1 MIAVQLEVDVTSP
14 TPHYEQIRSQIQRY
28 VLTGALGPGTRLPPI
43 RQLASHLGL
52 SNGVVARAYH
62 ELEREGVVTTGGK
75 RGTIVAPII
84 DRSGADDPR
93 RGRVL
98 ADAAAQYA
106 SVAHALGFDLEEAV
120 LALRGAM
127 SVPPTPFAGS

>member
-1 MIAVQLEVDVTSP
+1 MVVELEVDVTSP
-14 TPHYEQIRSQIQRY
+14 TPHYEQIRSQIERF
-28 VLTGALGPGTRLPPI
+28 VLTGALEPGMRLPPI

-120 LALRGAM
+120 LALRGAL
-127 SVPPTPFAGS
+127 SVPATPFAGS